1 MKNWIILLLSAT
13 LVFVSYY
20 LYVDDDKHDHG
31 VSSEINHGS
40 KMDKSASPKN
50 QIAQITAQSL
60 ADKLEKKVAAV
71 SSHVEDHSHIPEDIK
86 ASLCSADS
94 TEHTCSINLNIDYKA
109 QLITKE
115 NNLKQSEISVLL
127 SSTNFDEV
135 MQDIA
140 NNKTNDDAFVR
151 ENNYLDLLN
160 NITTDIAGINHNKL
174 ACDNT
179 LCALSINAVD
189 QKSWQ
194 EFSTRFFTSDDDK
207 GNLFVQEAN
216 FSDRNQNTRVLF
228 FPGNNNGVIRRM

>member
-1 MKNWIILLLSAT
+1 
-13 LVFVSYY
+13 
-20 LYVDDDKHDHG
+20 
-31 VSSEINHGS
+31 
-40 KMDKSASPKN
+40 MDKVAANKN
-50 QIAQITAQSL
+50 QIAQIAAQTL
-60 ADKLEKKVAAV
+60 ADKIEDTVEPAPSQVA
-71 SSHVEDHSHIPEDIK
+71 SHAHIPEDIK

-94 TEHTCSINLNIDYKA
+94 AEHTCSINLNIDYKA
-109 QLITKE
+109 QLITKD
-115 NNLKQSEISVLL
+115 NKLKQSEINVLL
-127 SSTNFDEV
+127 SSTNFDDV

-194 EFSTRFFTSDDDK
+194 ELSKQFFSSIDDK
-207 GNLFVQEAN
+207 GNLFIQEAN
-216 FSDRNQNTRVLF
+216 FSDHNQNTRVLF
-228 FPGNNNGVIRRM
+228 FPGNRNAVVTRMK